1 MTLIFKSEPSEVA
14 EVIKNKLGQMAS
26 IRAFRTPQL
35 ARIISKGT
43 AQPPVPTQ
51 ALPVYHLGLTD
62 LAEDRDLGAAAVQ
75 TGWRYSLKHENK
87 VIASAE
93 TVFGP
98 DRKPIFAQINEG
110 PLVQGIQSAI
120 RAADAHQGIKKSEY
134 EVRLLMI
141 PALYTAALW
150 LVDTKG
156 GHDMAVPIAP
166 VALPLQP
173 DKPVPVEKLLAV
185 LQNAARAKLSAP
197 QADEPVG
204 G

>member
-1 MTLIFKSEPSEVA
+1 MALLFKPEPSEVA
-14 EVIKNKLGQMAS
+14 KVIRNKLDQMAS

-35 ARIISKGT
+35 ARAISKE
-43 AQPPVPTQ
+43 AAKPPVPTQ

-62 LAEDRDLGAAAVQ
+62 LAKDGDLSAASQ
-75 TGWRYSLKHENK
+75 TGWRYLLKHENK

-98 DRKPIFAQINEG
+98 DRKPVFAQVNEG
-110 PLVQGIQSAI
+110 PLVQGTQSAI
-120 RAADAHQGIKKSEY
+120 RAADANEEVKKRDY

-156 GHDMAVPIAP
+156 RHDIAIPIAP
-166 VALPLQP
+166 VAPPLEP
-173 DKPVPVEKLLAV
+173 DKPIPIEKLLVV
-185 LQNAARAKLSAP
+185 LRNAAKAKLSA
-197 QADEPVG
+197 QKADEPIG

>member
-1 MTLIFKSEPSEVA
+1 MSLLFKPEPSEVA
-14 EVIKNKLGQMAS
+14 KVIKNKPGQMAS
-26 IRAFRTPQL
+26 IRGFRTPQL
-35 ARIISKGT
+35 ARAISKET

-62 LAEDRDLGAAAVQ
+62 LARDCDLSAASQ

-98 DRKPIFAQINEG
+98 DRKPVFAQVNEG
-110 PLVQGIQSAI
+110 PLVQGTQSAI
-120 RAADAHQGIKKSEY
+120 RAAETHEDVKKSEY

-150 LVDTKG
+150 LVDAKG
-156 GHDMAVPIAP
+156 GRDMAVPIAP
-166 VALPLQP
+166 VPPPLEP
-173 DKPVPVEKLLAV
+173 DRPIPVEKLLVV
-185 LQNAARAKLSAP
+185 LRSAAKVKLSA
-197 QADEPVG
+197 QRAAEPIG